1 MVLVRDPAI
10 GVLLPAPGFPQ
21 TLAGGAGWLQLL
33 EALVLPGLHPGRVA
47 IPEGG
52 EVSALGLALE
62 EGAAFVFLGGAPRP
76 EFLEERRAEL
86 TLAAAVL
93 AAEHRARVAEGEAS
107 VAREAARHADGLTSA
122 LDVARG
128 ELEASLQDRER
139 LIGIVGHDLRNP
151 LQAITM
157 GVSTVLR
164 RGGLTDA
171 HVRSLHRVQTSA
183 DRMSR
188 MISGLL
194 DFERARA
201 GTLVSER
208 VPGRLADLVA
218 AVAEEFEESHPDRPI
233 TFPRRA
239 QGEGEWA
246 PDRIS
251 QMVSNLVGNAI
262 EHSLEASPITVTVED
277 EPGGVTLEV
286 HNQNRSGPL
295 LPEELKTLFEP
306 FRRGSQSSGLGLGL
320 YIVRMIAQ
328 AHGGKVEARS
338 DAGGTSFRLQFPG
351 GLSRTAARSGSG

>member
-1 MVLVRDPAI
+1 MVLVKDPAI
-10 GVLLPAPGFPQ
+10 GVLLPAPGFSQ
-21 TLAGGAGWLQLL
+21 TLAGGAGWHQLL
-33 EALVLPGLHPGRVA
+33 EALLRPGLHPGRVA
-47 IPEGG
+47 TPEGA
-52 EVSALGLALE
+52 EVSALALALE
-62 EGAAFVFLGGAPRP
+62 GGTAFVFLGGVPRP
-76 EFLEERRAEL
+76 DFLEESRPEL

-93 AAEHRARVAEGEAS
+93 EAEHRARVAEGEAAA
-107 VAREAARHADGLTSA
+107 AREAARHANGLTSA
-122 LDVARG
+122 LDLARG

-164 RGGLTDA
+164 RGGLTDV

-183 DRMSR
+183 IRMSR
-188 MISGLL
+188 MIAGLL

-201 GTLVSER
+201 GTLVAQR
-208 VPGRLADLVA
+208 VPGRLVDLVA

-233 TFPRRA
+233 TFRRLA
-239 QGEGEWA
+239 DGEGEWA

-262 EHSLEASPITVTVED
+262 EHSLEATPITVTVD
-277 EPGGVTLEV
+277 GEPGGVTLEV

-295 LPEELKTLFEP
+295 LPEEVKTLFEP

-338 DAGGTSFRLQFPG
+338 DADGTTFRLHFPG
-351 GLSRTAARSGSG
+351 HPR